1 MAEPEKHFRSLIASA
16 KKEITEYSI
25 RPIGR
30 GLKVIEKIDKC
41 DLLVVDD
48 EPSFR
53 SFLVGY
59 FRHMIPR
66 IKIKL
71 AKDGE
76 EAYDLALEFRPRII
90 WTCIRMPHM
99 DGFELIESI
108 KKNPDI
114 RNAKII
120 IYTAYH
126 SEEIKNQAF
135 ELGADAFL
143 PKGNYEQLEEGVKIV
158 TNFLK

>member
-1 MAEPEKHFRSLIASA
+1 M
-16 KKEITEYSI
+16 
-25 RPIGR
+25 
-30 GLKVIEKIDKC
+30 DKC
-41 DLLVVDD
+41 DLLIADD

-53 SFLVGY
+53 LFLEVY
-59 FRHMIPR
+59 FKQMIPG

-76 EAYDLALEFRPRII
+76 EAYDLTLRLRPRIL
-90 WTCIRMPHM
+90 WTCIRMPSM

-108 KKNPDI
+108 KENPDI
-114 RNAKII
+114 QNTKVI

-126 SEEIKNQAF
+126 SGEIKNQAI

-143 PKGNYEQLEEGVKIV
+143 LKGDYEQLEEGVKIV
-158 TNFLK
+158 VNFLK